1 MEHTA
6 LFEERASL
14 TSRDLRGQITD
25 IDALLLQ
32 KLSTRMENKCSRHGF
47 VLPGSMKILS
57 RSMGYIEKGR
67 FTGDIIFHL
76 QLEGKVLN
84 PPAGTPVEGIVIRK
98 NKMGMYVSYDDAIRI
113 ILPRDIH
120 IGNDEFE
127 AVNVGQRVK
136 VEIQKSRFQVNDA
149 YILSVGLFR
158 GVADGVVDGVVAP
171 LEGVEEEAVDGEE
184 GVEGVEGVEEEAV
197 EGVEEE
203 AVEGVEEEAVE
214 GVEEEAVEGVE
225 ENSNSNNGS
234 TGTGKSNNGST
245 VISNNGSTG
254 TGKSN
259 NGSTVISNNG
269 STGTGKSNNGS
280 TVISNNGS
288 TGTGKSNNGSTGKT
302 NASTPTA
309 NAETS

>member
-47 VLPGSMKILS
+47 VLPGTMKILS

-84 PPAGTPVEGIVIRK
+84 PPAGTPVEGVVIRK

-158 GVADGVVDGVVAP
+158 GVADGVVAP
-171 LEGVEEEAVDGEE
+171 LEGVEEVVEE
-184 GVEGVEGVEEEAV
+184 GERAEEEAV
-197 EGVEEE
+197 EGVEEV
-203 AVEGVEEEAVE
+203 VEEGEDAEEEAL
-214 GVEEEAVEGVE
+214 EGVE
-225 ENSNSNNGS
+225 ENS
-234 TGTGKSNNGST
+234 KSNNGST

-259 NGSTVISNNG
+259 NGSTVG

-280 TVISNNGS
+280 SG
-288 TGTGKSNNGSTGKT
+288 TGKT

>member
-47 VLPGSMKILS
+47 VLPGTMKILS

-84 PPAGTPVEGIVIRK
+84 PPAGTPVEGVVIRK

-158 GVADGVVDGVVAP
+158 GVADGIVAP
-171 LEGVEEEAVDGEE
+171 LEGVEEVVEE
-184 GVEGVEGVEEEAV
+184 GEGAEEVVEEGEGVEEEAV
-197 EGVEEE
+197 EGVEE
-203 AVEGVEEEAVE
+203 VVEEGE
-214 GVEEEAVEGVE
+214 GAEEEEVEGVE
-225 ENSNSNNGS
+225 ENSKSNNGSTVISNNGSTGTGKSNNNS

-269 STGTGKSNNGS
+269 STG
-280 TVISNNGS
+280 
-288 TGTGKSNNGSTGKT
+288 KT

>member
-47 VLPGSMKILS
+47 VLPGTMKILS

-84 PPAGTPVEGIVIRK
+84 PPAGTPVEGVVIRK

-158 GVADGVVDGVVAP
+158 GVADNAVVAP
-171 LEGVEEEAVDGEE
+171 LEGVEEVVEE
-184 GVEGVEGVEEEAV
+184 GEGAEEVVEEGERAEEEAV
-197 EGVEEE
+197 EGVEE
-203 AVEGVEEEAVE
+203 VVEEGE
-214 GVEEEAVEGVE
+214 GAEEEAVEGVE
-225 ENSNSNNGS
+225 ENS
-234 TGTGKSNNGST
+234 KSNNGST

-259 NGSTVISNNG
+259 NN
-269 STGTGKSNNGS
+269 STGTGKSNNNSNNGS
-280 TVISNNGS
+280 TVNSNNGS
-288 TGTGKSNNGSTGKT
+288 TGTGKT